1 VPLILNPYGGP
12 DDQAVT
18 WQWAGMRFLFDQVL
32 ARHGFAVLHVDNRG
46 MAGRGRVF
54 AQAAFHDFG
63 AVQLADQLASIDQ
76 VLTQYPQLDPQ
87 RLGWWGRSWGGTFTL
102 YAMTHTA
109 RFRAGVAVAPV
120 TDWRNYDSIYTERY
134 LGPPDGAAARYDAY
148 SIVEQAK
155 NLKGRLMLVQG
166 TADDNVHF
174 GNTIQLIRQLDDAG
188 IPYDLRIYPGE
199 THGFGDLDS
208 RARMYTQILSH
219 FERYL
224 MTPAG
229 EQESP
234 SPWDTSS
241 GIVP

>member
-1 VPLILNPYGGP
+1 
-12 DDQAVT
+12 
-18 WQWAGMRFLFDQVL
+18 MRILFDQVL

-63 AVQLADQLASIDQ
+63 AVQLSDQLASLDQ
-76 VLTQYPQLDPQ
+76 VLAQYPQIDPQ

-102 YAMTHTA
+102 YAMSHTS

-134 LGPPDGAAARYDAY
+134 LGPPDGAAAHYDAY
-148 SIVEQAK
+148 SIVEHAK
-155 NLKGRLMLVQG
+155 QLRGWLMLVQG

-174 GNTIQLIRQLDDAG
+174 GNTIQLIHQFDNAG
-188 IPYDLRIYPGE
+188 IPYDLRIYPGGTHGG
-199 THGFGDLDS
+199 THGFSDLDS
-208 RARMYTQILSH
+208 QVRMYTQILSH

-224 MTPAG
+224 MSPVS
-229 EQESP
+229 ESP
-234 SPWDTSS
+234 NAVSS
-241 GIVP
+241 DGSTKVEP